1 MIKKLLTIALSGLA
15 LSSAA
20 QAATHNGLLTFD
32 EGTSCVTSSCANYDV
47 LSQAYGD
54 VAGVVDITYIDVLH
68 ANDSLRWWDA
78 GYNDLKR
85 VAWANGTDAPGASH
99 ARIEIKSLN
108 GEAVTLNSMDF
119 GAYPGTRLNTNIRVT
134 AIGGGAALFS
144 YSGEVGFGTT
154 AHNTFSPAVSS
165 NNGLWIDWYDTA
177 YNVGIDNVSFRIAPV
192 PEPETYAMLLAGL
205 ALMSGI
211 ARRRKQTLS
220 T

>member
-1 MIKKLLTIALSGLA
+1 MIKKLLAIALSGLA
-15 LSSAA
+15 LSGTA
-20 QAATHNGLLTFD
+20 QAAAHNGLLTFD
-32 EGTSCVTSSCANYDV
+32 EGTSCVTSCSNYGL

-54 VAGVVDITYIDVLH
+54 VAGVVDITYIDVLN
-68 ANDSLRWWDA
+68 ANDTLRWWDA
-78 GYNDLKR
+78 NYNDLKR
-85 VAWANGTDAPGASH
+85 VAWANGSDAPGGSH
-99 ARIEIKSLN
+99 GRIEVKSLN

-119 GAYPGTRLNTNIRVT
+119 GAYSDTTRNTNIRVT

-144 YSGEVGFGTT
+144 YSGAVGFGTT
-154 AHNTFSPAVSS
+154 AHNTFLPAVSS

-205 ALMSGI
+205 ALVSGI
-211 ARRRKQTLS
+211 ARRRKQILT

>member
-1 MIKKLLTIALSGLA
+1 MRKKLLTIALSSLA

-20 QAATHNGLLTFD
+20 QAAGYNGLLTFD
-32 EGTSCVTSSCANYDV
+32 QGTACGTACGNYSI
-47 LSQAYGD
+47 LSQSQGD
-54 VAGVVDITYIDVLH
+54 LAGVVDISYIDVNH
-68 ANDSLRWWDA
+68 ANDSLRWWDTN
-78 GYNDLKR
+78 YNDLKG
-85 VAWANGTDAPGASH
+85 VAWAMGGDGAGGSH

-119 GAYPGTRLNTNIRVT
+119 GAYSNATLNTNIRVT
-134 AIGGGAALFS
+134 AIGGGTALFS
-144 YSGEVGFGTT
+144 YSGAVGSGAL

-165 NNGLWIDWYDTA
+165 NNGLWIDWYDSA

-211 ARRRKQTLS
+211 ARRRKPQPATA
-220 T
+220 